1 VPGALMRA
9 PTNIMA
15 QRKAAVAAISSH
27 FPSAELTNEQLA
39 AEFGDW
45 TAEKI
50 FEKTGIR
57 SRRIAGETET
67 ASDLGV
73 VAAETLFAS
82 GACAPGDIDFL
93 LFCTQSPDYF
103 LPTTACTMQSRLGM
117 RTDSGAIDFNQG
129 CSGWVYGL
137 SLAKSLVEA
146 GTANNVLLV
155 TAETYSKY
163 INPRDRS
170 VRTIFGD
177 AAAATLVKAID
188 ADHDL
193 IGPFIFG
200 TDGRGACN
208 LIVPTG
214 GARRPSTAEPL
225 VETSDTSGNWR
236 SDANL
241 FMNGPEIFN
250 FTLQSVP
257 KAVAQLLAKSER
269 AIGDVD
275 FFLFHQANRF
285 MLERLRAKSGIAPE
299 KFWNDIEQI
308 GNTVSSTIPIAW
320 QQARDQGRLHA
331 GDRVMAVGFGVG
343 YSWSGAMIEVL

>member
-1 VPGALMRA
+1 MPSVR
-9 PTNIMA
+9 
-15 QRKAAVAAISSH
+15 RAAVAAIAYH
-27 FPSAELTNEQLA
+27 LPAAELTNEQLA
-39 AEFGDW
+39 SEFSDW

-50 FEKTGIR
+50 YEKTGVR
-57 SRRIAGETET
+57 SRRIAAEGET

-73 VAAETLFAS
+73 AAAEKLFAA
-82 GACAPGDIDFL
+82 GACKPADVDFL
-93 LFCTQSPDYF
+93 LFCTQSPDYY

-146 GTANNVLLV
+146 GTAEKVLLI

-163 INPRDRS
+163 INRRDRS

-177 AAAATLVKAID
+177 AAAATLIAAVE
-188 ADHDL
+188 ADRDL

-208 LIVPTG
+208 LIVPAG
-214 GARRPSTAEPL
+214 GARRPASAEPPA
-225 VETSDTSGNWR
+225 ESSDVSGNWR
-236 SDANL
+236 SEANL

-257 KAVAQLLAKSER
+257 KAVLQLLAKAGR
-269 AIGDVD
+269 VVADLD
-275 FFLFHQANRF
+275 FFIFHQANRF
-285 MLERLRAKSGIAPE
+285 MLERLRTKLNIPQE
-299 KFWNDIEQI
+299 KFWIDIEQI

-320 QQARDQGRLHA
+320 EQAREQGRLRR
-331 GDRVMAVGFGVG
+331 GDRMMAVGFGVG
-343 YSWSGAMIEVL
+343 YSWSAALVEVL

>member
-1 VPGALMRA
+1 MSV
-9 PTNIMA
+9 
-15 QRKAAVAAISSH
+15 RKAAVAAIASH
-27 FPSAELTNEQLA
+27 FPSAELTNDQLA
-39 AEFGDW
+39 AEFGGDW

-50 FEKTGIR
+50 YEKTGVR
-57 SRRIAGETET
+57 SRRIAAESET

-73 VAAETLFAS
+73 AAAEKLFAS
-82 GACAPGDIDFL
+82 GACAAGDVDYL

-103 LPTTACTMQSRLGM
+103 LPTSACTMQSRLGL
-117 RTDSGAIDFNQG
+117 RTNAGAIDFNQG

-146 GTANNVLLV
+146 GTADNVLLV

-163 INPRDRS
+163 INRRDRS

-177 AAAATLVKAID
+177 AAAATLVKAVD
-188 ADHDL
+188 ADRDL

-214 GARRPSTAEPL
+214 GARRPATTEPPP
-225 VETSDTSGNWR
+225 ETSDASGNWR

-257 KAVAQLLAKSER
+257 KAVSQLAAKSGR
-269 AIGDVD
+269 AVADVD
-275 FFLFHQANRF
+275 FFIFHQANRF
-285 MLERLRAKSGIAPE
+285 MLERLRAKVGVPPE
-299 KFWNDIEQI
+299 KFWIDIEQI

-320 QQARDQGRLHA
+320 QQAREQGRLHA
-331 GDRVMAVGFGVG
+331 GARVMAVGFGVG
-343 YSWSGAMIEVL
+343 YSWSAAMVEVL